1 MAAEG
6 DRRTVSSVGQLGW
19 FPGHMAQSIRLMRER
34 LTLVDVII
42 EVVDARLPTISANPL
57 LDELIGAAPRL
68 VLLGRE
74 DLADPQ
80 LTGKWIAYERALGRP
95 AMAINGKLQG
105 SVRNAL
111 PLLNE
116 LGAARKTTRA
126 MVVGIPNTGKSTVIN
141 ALAKRN
147 AAKAEDKAGI
157 TRSLCWFRVSPTLEV
172 MDTPGIMP
180 PKIATPDAQWQL
192 ALCNALPRER
202 YDAQEV
208 VAKFT
213 AWAAEHRRAVP
224 DLETFARRRGFLRRG
239 NDIDYHNAAAAYVK
253 DFNLAKFGRI
263 TFETPP
269 AAAAEL
275 PG

>member
-1 MAAEG
+1 V
-6 DRRTVSSVGQLGW
+6 TSINQIGW

-34 LTLVDVII
+34 LELVDVVI
-42 EVVDARLPTISANPL
+42 EVIDARLPTISANPL
-57 LDELIGAAPRL
+57 LDEIIGNRARI

-80 LTGKWIAYERALGRP
+80 MTVKWIVYEQQLGRRAL
-95 AMAINGKLQG
+95 AINGKQQG

-111 PLLNE
+111 PLLNQ
-116 LGAARKTTRA
+116 LAGTRKTTRA

-141 ALAKRN
+141 GLAKRT
-147 AAKAEDKAGI
+147 AAKAEDKAGV
-157 TRSLCWFRVSPTLEV
+157 TRSLNWFRVSPTLEI
-172 MDTPGIMP
+172 MDTPGILV
-180 PKIATPDAQWQL
+180 PKIETLDAQWQL

-208 VAKFT
+208 VEMFT
-213 AWAAEHRRAVP
+213 AWAARRGYDVP
-224 DLETFARRRGFLRRG
+224 DLAAFARERGFLRRG
-239 NDIDYHNAAAAYVK
+239 NEIDFHNAAAAYVK

-269 AAAAEL
+269 AVAAAL
-275 PG
+275 

>member
-1 MAAEG
+1 
-6 DRRTVSSVGQLGW
+6 VSSVGQLGW

-34 LTLVDVII
+34 LTLVDAII

-57 LDELIGAAPRL
+57 LDELIGDRPRL

-80 LTGKWIAYERALGRP
+80 LTGKWIAYERQLGR
-95 AMAINGKLQG
+95 AALAVNGKLQG

-141 ALAKRN
+141 ALAKRI
-147 AAKAEDKAGI
+147 AAKAEDKAGV
-157 TRSLCWFRVSPTLEV
+157 TRSLSWFRVSPTLEI
-172 MDTPGIMP
+172 MDTPGIMS
-180 PKIATPDAQWQL
+180 PKIHTIDAQWQL

-213 AWAAEHRRAVP
+213 AWAAEHRRDVP

-239 NDIDYHNAAAAYVK
+239 NDVDYHNAAGAYVK

-263 TFETPP
+263 TFEIPP
-269 AAAAEL
+269 SPEL
-275 PG
+275 PA

>member
-1 MAAEG
+1 MIV
-6 DRRTVSSVGQLGW
+6 DQIQW
-19 FPGHMAQSIRLMRER
+19 FPGHMVQSMRLMRER
-34 LTLVDVII
+34 LELVDVVI
-42 EVVDARLPTISANPL
+42 EVVDARLPMISANPL
-57 LDELIGAAPRL
+57 LDELVGDKPRI

-80 LTGKWIAYERALGRP
+80 LTGKWIAYEHRLGRRAL
-95 AMAINGKLQG
+95 AINGKQQG

-111 PLLNE
+111 PLLNT
-116 LGAARKTTRA
+116 LGARRKTTRA

-141 ALAKRN
+141 GLAKRI
-147 AAKAEDKAGI
+147 AAKAEDKAGV
-157 TRSLCWFRVSPTLEV
+157 TRSLSWFRVSPTLEI
-172 MDTPGIMP
+172 MDTPGILV
-180 PKIATPDAQWQL
+180 PKIETPDAQWQL

-213 AWAAEHRRAVP
+213 AWAAEHRREVP
-224 DLETFARRRGFLRRG
+224 DLATFARRRGFLQRG
-239 NDIDYHNAAAAYVK
+239 NDLDFHNAAGAFVK

-269 AAAAEL
+269 GPEDVR
-275 PG
+275 

>member
-1 MAAEG
+1 M
-6 DRRTVSSVGQLGW
+6 SSVGQLGW

-34 LTLVDVII
+34 LTLVDVVI

-57 LDELIGAAPRL
+57 LGELIGPTPRL
-68 VLLGRE
+68 VLFGRE
-74 DLADPQ
+74 DLADPH
-80 LTGKWIAYERALGRP
+80 LTGKWIAYEQGLGRT
-95 AMAINGKLQG
+95 AMAVNGKLQG

-141 ALAKRN
+141 ALAKRI
-147 AAKAEDKAGI
+147 AAKAEDKAGV
-157 TRSLCWFRVSPTLEV
+157 TRSLSWFRVSPTLEI

-180 PKIATPDAQWQL
+180 PKIETLDGQWQL

-202 YDAQEV
+202 YDAPEV

-213 AWAAEHRRAVP
+213 AWAAEHRRDVP
-224 DLETFARRRGFLRRG
+224 DLEAFARRRGFLRRG
-239 NDIDYHNAAAAYVK
+239 NDIDVHNAAGAYIK

-269 AAAAEL
+269 AAEPAA
-275 PG
+275 

>member
-1 MAAEG
+1 MSL
-6 DRRTVSSVGQLGW
+6 VNNIGW
-19 FPGHMAQSIRLMRER
+19 FPGHMAQSIRLMRDR
-34 LTLVDVII
+34 LELVDVII

-57 LDELIGAAPRL
+57 LDELIGGRPRI

-80 LTGKWIAYERALGRP
+80 LTGKWIAYEQELGRRAL
-95 AMAINGKLQG
+95 AINGKQQG

-111 PLLNE
+111 PILNE
-116 LGAARKTTRA
+116 LAAGRKTTRA

-141 ALAKRN
+141 GLAKRI
-147 AAKAEDKAGI
+147 AAKAEDKAGV
-157 TRSLCWFRVSPTLEV
+157 TRSLNWFRVSPTLEI
-172 MDTPGIMP
+172 MDTPGILV
-180 PKIATPDAQWQL
+180 PKIETADAQWQL

-213 AWAAEHRRAVP
+213 VWAAEHRRDVP
-224 DLETFARRRGFLRRG
+224 DLETFARKRGFRRRG
-239 NDIDYHNAAAAYVK
+239 NDIDYHNAAGAYVK

-269 AAAAEL
+269 AAAT
-275 PG
+275 

>member
-1 MAAEG
+1 M
-6 DRRTVSSVGQLGW
+6 SSVGQLGW

-34 LTLVDVII
+34 LTLVDVVI
-42 EVVDARLPTISANPL
+42 EVIDARLPTISANPL
-57 LDELIGAAPRL
+57 LGELIGATPRL

-74 DLADPQ
+74 DLADPH
-80 LTGKWIAYERALGRP
+80 LTGKWIAYERGLGRA

-105 SVRNAL
+105 SVCNAL

-116 LGAARKTTRA
+116 LAATRKTTRA

-141 ALAKRN
+141 ALAKRS
-147 AAKAEDKAGI
+147 AAKAEDKAGV
-157 TRSLCWFRVSPTLEV
+157 TRSLSWFRVSPALEI

-180 PKIATPDAQWQL
+180 PKIETPAAQWQL

-202 YDAQEV
+202 YDAVEIV
-208 VAKFT
+208 TKFN
-213 AWAAEHRRAVP
+213 AWAGERRRDVP

-239 NDIDYHNAAAAYVK
+239 GDIDAHNAAGAYVK
-253 DFNLAKFGRI
+253 DFNLAKFGRF

-269 AAAAEL
+269 AAEL
-275 PG
+275 PA